1 MDSFRT
7 LTIDEEIAKL
17 LSREGPRWSADLDY
31 AAQARAAAVQ
41 ARRVARIA
49 VNSMGGDRTTPRAGS
64 ARTWK
69 APPGTLT
76 GGAMAAAPTPSPR
89 AKLSKSRRLLGE
101 TPSPRIPTTAMRDVD
116 RATREADLGYIRAL
130 HHLEARPSALKKKPD
145 AAGPSTPRRLP
156 PALNLEEV
164 LAPQPVTPSPRRPQ
178 TSYCSPRVPCVQKG
192 HHHLMSNEHWKAEP
206 AYREELS
213 AKEAKLGPN
222 NPSTLSSVVSLA
234 DVLVLQLKHGEAAP
248 LYKRVLAAKIAQ
260 LPYGAHWSNAVLDMA
275 EKLAKA
281 YRMSKK
287 EAKALELEGKFGVW
301 GGPPPPPT
309 PPPEVVKAVEE
320 GNLVVVGNLVH
331 EDLVPPLSPETSTL
345 APSP

>member
-1 MDSFRT
+1 M
-7 LTIDEEIAKL
+7 APL
-17 LSREGPRWSADLDY
+17 L
-31 AAQARAAAVQ
+31 
-41 ARRVARIA
+41 
-49 VNSMGGDRTTPRAGS
+49 
-64 ARTWK
+64 
-69 APPGTLT
+69 
-76 GGAMAAAPTPSPR
+76 
-89 AKLSKSRRLLGE
+89 
-101 TPSPRIPTTAMRDVD
+101 
-116 RATREADLGYIRAL
+116 
-130 HHLEARPSALKKKPD
+130 
-145 AAGPSTPRRLP
+145 
-156 PALNLEEV
+156 LNM
-164 LAPQPVTPSPRRPQ
+164 
-178 TSYCSPRVPCVQKG
+178 RVPCVQKG

-287 EAKALELEGKFGVW
+287 EAKALDLEGKFGVW